1 MDFAWFIYTI
11 ALMAVALAACF
22 TSVTVW
28 VLTNRKD
35 CLAAAAGF
43 FTYALDVATIL
54 FDEYQG
60 TKPLMDEYF
69 NTGLTHPV
77 ANIILRVCVITCVW
91 LWVAMRVHA
100 PVRKRH
106 LAIFAGVYGIV
117 AVLTAPIGAH
127 SDALHTMV
135 FWGISDIL
143 ILGSLIFAWWW
154 RNNRASETDRISI
167 DRSAT
172 LWRIALVLSVLML
185 AEDIYFILILH
196 LDATDGWV
204 RDFFWHF
211 TERNMSENTLM
222 VVCAVQMMLYNR
234 GVMQIFSKH
243 PMEDAAKTEEAG
255 GHRDFDTRLLR
266 FADDHGMSKR
276 AREVLGLAIQGKDT
290 QGIASELYISSGTVK
305 AHMHRIYT
313 KAGVEHRQDLI
324 NAFWKY

>member
-1 MDFAWFIYTI
+1 M
-11 ALMAVALAACF
+11 
-22 TSVTVW
+22 
-28 VLTNRKD
+28 
-35 CLAAAAGF
+35 
-43 FTYALDVATIL
+43 
-54 FDEYQG
+54 E
-60 TKPLMDEYF
+60 EYF
-69 NTGLTHPV
+69 NTGLTHRV

-106 LAIFAGVYGIV
+106 LAIFAGVYAVV
-117 AVLTAPIGAH
+117 AVLPAPIGAH

-143 ILGSLIFAWWW
+143 ILGSLVFAWWW

-172 LWRIALVLSVLML
+172 LWRIALVLVVLIL
-185 AEDIYFILILH
+185 AEDIFFILILR
-196 LDATDGWV
+196 LDAMDGWV
-204 RDFFWHF
+204 RDFFWHL
-211 TERNMSENTLM
+211 TERNMSENILM
-222 VVCAVQMMLYNR
+222 VICAVRMMLYNR
-234 GVMQIFSKH
+234 DVMQIFSKH
-243 PMEDAAKTEEAG
+243 PMEEGSKAEKVSQ
-255 GHRDFDTRLLR
+255 HRDFESRLLR

-276 AREVLGLAIQGKDT
+276 EREVLGLAIEGKDT
-290 QGIASELYISSGTVK
+290 QGIATQLYISTGTVK

>member
-1 MDFAWFIYTI
+1 MDYAWFIYTV
-11 ALMAVALAACF
+11 ALMAVALAASS

-43 FTYALDVATIL
+43 FAYSLDVATIL

-60 TKPLMDEYF
+60 TKPLMEEYF

-106 LAIFAGVYGIV
+106 LAIFAGVYAVV

-143 ILGSLIFAWWW
+143 ILGSLVFAWWW

-172 LWRIALVLSVLML
+172 LWRIALVLVV
-185 AEDIYFILILH
+185 LILTSIGTSTTG
-196 LDATDGWV
+196 LIIREPLVTWLPLVGFCIAIWMLSL
-204 RDFFWHF
+204 FFAGNYSFWSLAG
-211 TERNMSENTLM
+211 MGVAMLVMM
-222 VVCAVQMMLYNR
+222 VIPGHYLNHKYN
-234 GVMQIFSKH
+234 
-243 PMEDAAKTEEAG
+243 
-255 GHRDFDTRLLR
+255 
-266 FADDHGMSKR
+266 
-276 AREVLGLAIQGKDT
+276 
-290 QGIASELYISSGTVK
+290 VK
-305 AHMHRIYT
+305 
-313 KAGVEHRQDLI
+313 K
-324 NAFWKY
+324 